1 MTSFTEHIVSFFP
14 LLSSSRFLFTTTL
27 HNPPSSKAILFFST
41 GPSVLPFLC
50 FLLFLPSC
58 LFTQMS
64 PFCPGDETTVV
75 KSDWGEVIFGLWR
88 ERKGERR
95 RHQTAGWWLHGL
107 FYISKLADSE
117 FSGHFELTIL
127 VILVYL
133 KKISNSFEASL
144 PIIMNTHRGDTALS
158 HSAVMQEN
166 KTGDQTVTF
175 SQS

>member
-58 LFTQMS
+58 LFAQMS

-88 ERKGERR
+88 ERKRERR

-107 FYISKLADSE
+107 YQQIGWQWILRALWANNISNISL
-117 FSGHFELTIL
+117 
-127 VILVYL
+127 L